1 MICTYYIMKHFD
13 SFNLFL
19 LYKDC
24 LIYYPDIEE
33 KLKQR
38 SALYLARICKTT
50 PHITQVIVSYIQPA
64 YLTYLFKQNT
74 IPFYTSILFDD
85 IKRLNLIFK
94 KVFDHTLSNKNI
106 GLFYIIK
113 TEYTKQKKHFP
124 EKFDLTKS
132 ILLYQRIGYTLQTYI
147 RDLSWE
153 HRRNTP
159 SRYDELFPLLKTHFY
174 VYYLWIDN
182 IDMYNLINNLIKIDY
197 HLKK

>member
-1 MICTYYIMKHFD
+1 MKHFD

-19 LYKDC
+19 LYKDS

-38 SALYLARICKTT
+38 SALYLASICKTA
-50 PHITQVIVSYIQPA
+50 PHITRVIVSYIQPA

-74 IPFYTSILFDD
+74 IPFYTSILFND

-94 KVFDHTLSNKNI
+94 NTFNHKLSNKEK
-106 GLFYIIK
+106 GRFYIIK
-113 TEYTKQKKHFP
+113 TEYAKQHTHFP

-182 IDMYNLINNLIKIDY
+182 IDMYYLIDNLIQMNY

>member
-1 MICTYYIMKHFD
+1 MKHFD

-19 LYKDC
+19 LYKDS

-38 SALYLARICKTT
+38 SALYLARMCKTT

-74 IPFYTSILFDD
+74 IPFYKSILFDD

-94 KVFDHTLSNKNI
+94 NTFNHTLSNKNI
-106 GLFYIIK
+106 GSFYIIK
-113 TEYTKQKKHFP
+113 TEYAKQQTHFP
-124 EKFDLTKS
+124 NKFDFSKS
-132 ILLYQRIGYTLQTYI
+132 IQLYQRIGYTLQTYI

-182 IDMYNLINNLIKIDY
+182 IDMYNIINNLLKIDY

>member
-1 MICTYYIMKHFD
+1 MKHFD

-24 LIYYPDIEE
+24 LIYYPEIKQ
-33 KLKQR
+33 KLQQK
-38 SALYLARICKTT
+38 SALYLASICKIT

-85 IKRLNLIFK
+85 IKRINLIFK
-94 KVFDHTLSNKNI
+94 KAFDHALSNKEI
-106 GLFYIIK
+106 GSFYIIK
-113 TEYTKQKKHFP
+113 SEYIEQKKHFP
-124 EKFDLTKS
+124 DKFDFSKS
-132 ILLYQRIGYTLQTYI
+132 IQLYQRIGYTLQTYI
-147 RDLSWE
+147 IDLSWE

-159 SRYDELFPLLKTHFY
+159 SRYNELFPLLKSHFY

-182 IDMYNLINNLIKIDY
+182 IDMYNIINNLLKIDY